1 MDNFYPWVLQ
11 YGDNRSSGSSDSF
24 SETRAMRGGDGVER
38 GVRVN
43 PRQEPGRKAKLL
55 QWPTASSDF
64 DKHRKSH
71 YDEGKFLKPQ
81 KNLPFSNSKHSNG
94 AGTST
99 GGSSWSAMRDPEPR
113 PMERGWMGGLARG
126 VKDEIG
132 LVTGNHVPE
141 VKG

>member
-1 MDNFYPWVLQ
+1 M
-11 YGDNRSSGSSDSF
+11 
-24 SETRAMRGGDGVER
+24 
-38 GVRVN
+38 N

-55 QWPTASSDF
+55 QWPTDSSDF

-71 YDEGKFLKPQ
+71 YDEGKFLKAQ
-81 KNLPFSNSKHSNG
+81 KTLPFSNSKHSNG

-99 GGSSWSAMRDPEPR
+99 GGSSRSVMWEPEPR
-113 PMERGWMGGLARG
+113 PMERGWTGGLARG

-132 LVTGNHVPE
+132 LVTRNHVPE